1 MLSKQTINNI
11 TWIDASSPTRLEV
24 RQLME
29 EYGIHPLVAEE
40 LLSPTPKPRM
50 DLYENFAYL
59 ILHFPALRHTHKE
72 GGREN
77 QEVDFIL
84 GKNFL
89 ITAHYDTVNPIHEF
103 TKVFEVETILEKNA
117 PPEHAG
123 FIFFA
128 LIRKLYRT
136 LVIELEA
143 MMDALAEAQERV
155 FAGEEKEMVLEL
167 SKISRDLLNFKQA
180 MQLHKEVLETF
191 EPAGEALFGREFRYH
206 LKAISGE
213 YHRVGNLLGH
223 TIDTLSE
230 LRETN
235 NSLLTTKQNEVM
247 KVLTIMA
254 FVTFPLSLLAN
265 IFGMNTTHT
274 PIVGTGNDFWV
285 IVTMMAFA
293 TAVFFVFF
301 RYKKWL

>member
-1 MLSKQTINNI
+1 MLSKQTINDI
-11 TWIDASSPTRLEV
+11 TWIDASSPTREEV
-24 RQLME
+24 RQLMG

-40 LLSPTPKPRM
+40 LLAPTLKPRM
-50 DLYENFAYL
+50 DLYDTFAYL
-59 ILHFPALRHTHKE
+59 ILHFPALRHTRKD
-72 GGREN
+72 GGLAN

-89 ITAHYDTVNPIHEF
+89 ITAHYDTLDPIHEF
-103 TKVFEVETILEKNA
+103 TKEFEVETILEKNTA
-117 PPEHAG
+117 PEHAG
-123 FIFFA
+123 FIFFV
-128 LIRKLYRT
+128 LIRKLYRA
-136 LVIELEA
+136 LAVELEA

-167 SKISRDLLNFKQA
+167 SKISRDLNNFKQA
-180 MQLHKEVLETF
+180 MNLHKEVLESF
-191 EPAGEALFGREFRYH
+191 EPAGEALFGKEFRYH

-235 NSLLTTKQNEVM
+235 NSLLSSKQNEVM

-254 FVTFPLSLLAN
+254 FVTFPLSLIAN
-265 IFGMNTTHT
+265 IFGMNLSHL
-274 PIVGTGNDFWV
+274 PIVGLQNDFW
-285 IVTMMAFA
+285 IIIGIMAA
-293 TAVFFVFF
+293 AASVFFIFF